1 MKQLLDT
8 HSFIW
13 FVTGNSRITNKVRLQ
28 IENNDNLLSIASV
41 WEIAIKFSIGKLN
54 LGISIQELVD
64 KQIIDNGIELLSITT
79 EHLAVVA
86 NLPLHHRDPFDRL
99 IIAQATV
106 EQIPIVGVDKVFDS
120 YSVQRL
126 WYLKGV

>member
-13 FVTGNSRITNKVRLQ
+13 FVTGNSRITDKVRSQ
-28 IENNDNLLSIASV
+28 IENNENLLSIASV

-54 LGISIQELVD
+54 LGMSIKELVD
-64 KQIIDNGIELLSITT
+64 EQVINNGIELLSITT
-79 EHLAVVA
+79 EHLAVIA

-99 IIAQATV
+99 IIAQAMV
-106 EQIPIVGVDKVFDS
+106 EQIPVVGTDEVFDS
-120 YSVQRL
+120 YPIQRL
-126 WYLKGV
+126 W

>member
-13 FVTGNSRITNKVRLQ
+13 FVTGNSQITSKVRSQ

-41 WEIAIKFSIGKLN
+41 WEIAIKSSIGKLN
-54 LGISIQELVD
+54 LGISIERLVEE
-64 KQIIDNGIELLSITT
+64 QIIANGIEIVNITT
-79 EHLAVVA
+79 NHLAVIA

-99 IIAQATV
+99 IIAQAMV
-106 EQIPIVGVDKVFDS
+106 ERIPIVGADKAFDS
-120 YSVQRL
+120 YPIERI
-126 WYLKGV
+126 W

>member
-13 FVTGNSRITNKVRLQ
+13 FVTGNSRITDKVRSQ
-28 IENNDNLLSIASV
+28 IENNENLLSIASV

-54 LGISIQELVD
+54 LGMSIKELVD
-64 KQIIDNGIELLSITT
+64 EQVINNGIELLSITT
-79 EHLAVVA
+79 EHLAVIA

-99 IIAQATV
+99 IISQAMV
-106 EQIPIVGVDKVFDS
+106 EQIPVVGTDEVFDS
-120 YSVQRL
+120 YPIQRL
-126 WYLKGV
+126 W

>member
-13 FVTGNSRITNKVRLQ
+13 FVTGNSRITSKVRSQ
-28 IENNDNLLSIASV
+28 IENNENLLSIASV

-54 LGISIQELVD
+54 LGMSIQELVD
-64 KQIIDNGIELLSITT
+64 EQIINNGIELLSITT

-86 NLPLHHRDPFDRL
+86 DLPLHHRDPFDRL

-106 EQIPIVGVDKVFDS
+106 EQIPIVGIDKVFDS

-126 WYLKGV
+126 W